1 MDLISADIKKLYRE
15 FLVASVVGALA
26 TSIYTFVDAI
36 AVGQAVG
43 PDGSAAMACINPFY
57 GIMVFLS
64 ILCGMG
70 GSVLMSNAK
79 GNGDEEKGNAYFTV
93 SILLICGFIV
103 ITWIAFALFHK
114 QIFTFF
120 GADASLMPKVME
132 YARWLIYTLPVFVL
146 PPFLSAFIRND
157 GAPNLAMAAVL
168 IGGSINIFGDWFFVF
183 PLRMGMKGA
192 AIATVLGAVI
202 QAVIMGSYF
211 FRRQCNLR
219 LVKPFQTLRKFSDI
233 LGIGI
238 GASIFDF
245 GSVFLAILTNNQ
257 IMRYSNSSALAVY
270 GAVITISSL
279 LQVVLCGVGQAIQ
292 PIVSANFGAKQTDRV
307 KIVWK
312 MAFATV
318 LVMGLIFTGIGELFP
333 KQIVQLFM
341 DATPDVIAMAPSVIR
356 PYFVLFPFLGVTVL
370 STYHLQATMHGKMS
384 MIVAALRSVIISGLL
399 LLVLPCYM
407 GVLGVWLALPCSELV
422 TAIVAL
428 CYIKTRM

>member
-257 IMRYSNSSALAVY
+257 IMRYSNSTALAVY

-428 CYIKTRM
+428 CYIKRRM